1 MLGLFFMSFPHVN
14 AWDASWSR
22 ILQIIGTGITPNVSD
37 LTRFWPGIGAQI
49 LCIAIMISSDMQE
62 WLSGGIPVY
71 LGGVSFSLYLLH
83 GPLMKTILAWMMFL
97 PGILHQPELVG
108 PRDLYQK
115 PSDAWFFLLILP
127 VFLTILMAAVHGWS
141 AKVEPIFARTTKRLE
156 GLVTGSS
163 EAKHVLEH
171 SAPLLPLVAVDGSPV
186 LKGDR

>member
-1 MLGLFFMSFPHVN
+1 MM
-14 AWDASWSR
+14 
-22 ILQIIGTGITPNVSD
+22 
-37 LTRFWPGIGAQI
+37 
-49 LCIAIMISSDMQE
+49 SSDMQE
-62 WLSGGIPVY
+62 WLSGRIPVY

-97 PGILHQPELVG
+97 PGILRQPELVVG
-108 PRDLYQK
+108 PRNLYQT
-115 PSDAWFFLLILP
+115 PSDIWFFLLILP

-163 EAKHVLEH
+163 EAKHVLKY

-186 LKGDR
+186 LKGDK